1 MEQQETK
8 IKFYDSQK
16 SQNICFSDLYG
27 EKFNIFSTQVSK
39 QYRNF
44 TNYIKLASEASLKK
58 KYTGARFVVVN
69 RNNDYKLSTWMVVKV
84 ISKKINGICTDDIAF
99 IENANNFKIPIEDI
113 NIESLS
119 IDGIKSEY
127 VLMEDGTAIFKANKG
142 SRIVINDDP
151 SLNIEK
157 KEYISSSVLY
167 YGETLPVRKQ
177 KVSIDKY
184 KGNICVDQINDF
196 VIYEL
201 SKDDDDQ
208 KENEVTIELIDDGST
223 DISIYDIFFGEDAT
237 HIYFDSN
244 EKQQFKLNYKNK
256 ESGRLVFSNN
266 ENIDISSYEKVYVC
280 SNTIQLQRQ
289 RNALNSITTRPSLSQ
304 KPLLTLAL
312 NPNFAGNKLSRF
324 IFHSEELNYEI
335 LTDANRE
342 GTDRQREF
350 VQKSLQTPD
359 FMILQGPPGSGK
371 TTAILELICQLAKRG
386 KRILLCASTHVAID
400 NVLEKMLVHPKS
412 QEFLRYINPVRVG
425 DEYNI
430 YSDCVKEYCYGN
442 LSNTYDSNYSKI
454 VDKSFNLVCGTT
466 IGVLNFS
473 EIKEATENAKG
484 TTINPLF
491 DYLILDEASKTTF
504 SEFLVPAVLCKRWII
519 VGDVKQLAPYVEKN
533 DLIPTLLT
541 CKPIESKDS
550 RIGITTILQLLKDKK
565 SSEKPKKKAFLLTPT
580 SIEYIDNHIDKV
592 DIDNLVAISSK
603 KMKNIYTITKN
614 DLLNNN
620 YNKVILG
627 SSELYFLIEEGL
639 ISLVKNYLNKN
650 VYVLHYSTNVSAP
663 EYFND
668 YSVLHYR
675 QAFDHKYKET
685 YSDFSRKLE
694 DEILWRLI
702 RLYELDE
709 KQKSAG
715 KYQDYIERVKNI
727 FNEEERKMFEDT
739 LYSLQNMA
747 IPSIIMMLQVGINKS
762 SPYPSIISCG
772 FDEAD
777 KENRFVRLDYQHRM
791 HPDISKISREN
802 VYNNEAL
809 KNSVLWK
816 SKMEYM
822 NKQSRFEIRDVEGPL
837 VEGNNLNEKEIDAI
851 MIELKEF
858 NDYAKTHKKT
868 DGSKY
873 SIAILTFYN
882 RQVVNLRKELQK
894 FFNTKV
900 NFNFHND
907 YLDVTLNSVD
917 KFQGQEA
924 DIVYLSMVQNDRV
937 GFLDSVNRVNV
948 AITRAKEKIIIFGD
962 RKFYRSRQQHSELL
976 QKLFK
981 ENN

>member
-8 IKFYDSQK
+8 KMFYDSQK
-16 SQNICFSDLYG
+16 SRDICFSDLYG
-27 EKFNIFSTQVSK
+27 DKYNIFSSQVFG

-44 TNYIKLASEASLKK
+44 ISYISLAFEASKK
-58 KYTGARFVVVN
+58 KKTTGAKFVIVN

-84 ISKKINGICTDDIAF
+84 VSKKINGICTDDVDF
-99 IENANNFKIPIEDI
+99 IENAKKFNIPIEDI

-119 IDGIKSEY
+119 IDGKDSEY
-127 VLMEDGTAIFKANKG
+127 VLMEDGTAIFKADKG
-142 SRIVINDDP
+142 SRVLINNDP

-157 KEYISSSVLY
+157 KEYISSTVLY
-167 YGETLPVRKQ
+167 YGETLSVRKQ
-177 KVSIDKY
+177 KVSIEDY

-201 SKDDDDQ
+201 KKDDDDQ

-223 DISIYDIFFGEDAT
+223 DISIYDVFFGEDAT
-237 HIYFDSN
+237 HIYFDNN

-256 ESGRLVFSNN
+256 ESGRLVFSNKD
-266 ENIDISSYEKVYVC
+266 NINIRDFDKVYVC
-280 SNTIQLQRQ
+280 SNTITLQRQ
-289 RNALNSITTRPSLSQ
+289 RNALNSITTRPSSWQ

-312 NPNFAGNKLSRF
+312 DQKYPDNKLKKF
-324 IFHSEELNYEI
+324 IYKPEELDYEI
-335 LTDANRE
+335 LTDINRE
-342 GTDRQREF
+342 GTVLQREF

-412 QEFLRYINPVRVG
+412 KEFLSYINPVRVG
-425 DEYNI
+425 EEDNV

-442 LSNTYDSNYSKI
+442 LNKSYDSDYSKI
-454 VDKSFNLVCGTT
+454 VDKSYNLVCGTT
-466 IGVLNFS
+466 IGVLTFS

-484 TTINPLF
+484 STIYPLF

-550 RIGITTILQLLKDKK
+550 RIGITTILQLLKDKR
-565 SSEKPKKKAFLLTPT
+565 SFDKPKKKAFLLTPT
-580 SIEYIDNHIDKV
+580 SIEYIDNHIEKV
-592 DIDNLVAISSK
+592 DVENLVAVSSK
-603 KMKNIYTITKN
+603 KMNNIYTITKN

-627 SSELYFLIEEGL
+627 SSEMNFLIEEGL
-639 ISLVKNYLNKN
+639 IDLVKNYLNKN

-663 EYFND
+663 EYFKD
-668 YSVLHYR
+668 YSVLHFR
-675 QAFDHKYKET
+675 QAFDQKYKEA

-715 KYQDYIERVKNI
+715 KYQEYIERVKNI

-762 SPYPSIISCG
+762 NPKNTIISWG
-772 FDEAD
+772 FDEAE

-851 MIELKEF
+851 MIELKAF
-858 NDYAKTHKKT
+858 NEYAKTHKKT

-882 RQVVNLRKELQK
+882 RQVVNLRKELQV
-894 FFNTKV
+894 FFNAKV
-900 NFNFHND
+900 NFNFHNE